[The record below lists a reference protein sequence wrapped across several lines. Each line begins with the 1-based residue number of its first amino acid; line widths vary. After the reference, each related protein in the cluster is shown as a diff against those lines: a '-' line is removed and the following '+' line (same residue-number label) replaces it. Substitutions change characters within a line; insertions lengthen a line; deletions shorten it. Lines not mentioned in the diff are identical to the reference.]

1 MRLPVHDRR
10 PPPVE
15 SGNELLEDKQKITLH
30 QAHWDCIANG
40 FKNAQLGRLCHR
52 LLTALSFLL
61 CLECCVGLRHLP
73 LREMHRAVGTGAHL
87 LRGALPFTVGDNG
100 LGSVTAAL
108 ELRTLRVL
116 FRLRFVVADG
126 DKLPARD
133 NRTALLRLGAG
144 GADLHQTGLS
154 AITGHGVIILKTA
167 VDAILGPSSAVLR
180 LH

>member
-1 MRLPVHDRR
+1 LWSCHFGPFAHC
-10 PPPVE
+10 
-15 SGNELLEDKQKITLH
+15 H
-30 QAHWDCIANG
+30 Q
-40 FKNAQLGRLCHR
+40 
-52 LLTALSFLL
+52 
-61 CLECCVGLRHLP
+61 HLP
-73 LREMHRAVGTGAHL
+73 LREMHRAVGTGVHL

-126 DKLPARD
+126 DELPARD

-167 VDAILGPSSAVLR
+167 VDAILGPS
-180 LH
+180 